1 MKLISI
7 YSRKGG
13 SGKTTI
19 SFHLCKN
26 LDKSFFI
33 TNDDDGGEIVIE
45 KLGSDKAS
53 LVKNKISKTMDYL
66 IYDGGG
72 FVDDLSL
79 KFLLNSDFII
89 IPSNLENRSLRS
101 ARKVINELIQNH
113 RVNSNKIIV
122 VINRYKENPKSDD
135 EKRIVQSIFPE
146 IKNIIYIRET
156 KILENMIN
164 ENLNFDDFKGKYPL
178 HKQFTT
184 KLEQEFN
191 SLIELIK

>member
-1 MKLISI
+1 MKVISI

-13 SGKTTI
+13 CGKTTI

-53 LVKNKISKTMDYL
+53 LVKNKIPKTMDYL

-79 KFLLNSDFII
+79 KFLLNSNSII

-113 RVNSNKIIV
+113 RVKSNKIINKMFIV
-122 VINRYKENPKSDD
+122 FCCFLQINDNRLCFSGIFSEVPVLDCNVKS
-135 EKRIVQSIFPE
+135 
-146 IKNIIYIRET
+146 
-156 KILENMIN
+156 
-164 ENLNFDDFKGKYPL
+164 
-178 HKQFTT
+178 FT
-184 KLEQEFN
+184 FA
-191 SLIELIK
+191 

>member
-1 MKLISI
+1 MRNEKTNLSSI
-7 YSRKGG
+7 LQ
-13 SGKTTI
+13 TI
-19 SFHLCKN
+19 Y
-26 LDKSFFI
+26 
-33 TNDDDGGEIVIE
+33 DDGGEIVIE

-53 LVKNKISKTMDYL
+53 LVKNKIPKTMDYL

-146 IKNIIYIRET
+146 IKSIIYIRET

-164 ENLNFDDFKGKYPL
+164 ENLNFDDFKGKYPSPL
-178 HKQFTT
+178 PHPTSAPDIVTGKQIGRASRR
-184 KLEQEFN
+184 ERV
-191 SLIELIK
+191 